1 MNYLVGKIAPIEE
14 EEEGEDE
21 ISRTSNEEIRDI
33 DLGKIEMAKGS
44 QVDKLTEQ
52 HDKEEVLSKDFLN
65 NDLSGDVQAEGL
77 NMAAKGDRDKDRF
90 LDKMENKASRVRS
103 RETSSDSYNISEDKN
118 SDSRKSGDGSVSFDV
133 DKGTES
139 SEVSICNNLGS
150 LKMGKRPGRPKKKKR
165 VFKNPFDLGLNIKN
179 EIGKG
184 CKKKRAQGDKNSR
197 ADAKVEVVTKSAKES
212 ADEIISTAQL
222 LGLELAG
229 RREEEVLSVER
240 KLKEGDFNCVR
251 EERERS
257 NCEYRKADSVLF
269 NDFIQDCNLMDLE
282 PQNSTFTWFGKDGK
296 RSKLD
301 RFLLDSVWFSK
312 CQWKVHAL
320 GRKHSDHKALIL
332 SVEEKNWGG
341 KPFKFFNWW
350 LQEPECVKV
359 IQNFLKSNRAIEV
372 ENFQV
377 LLKIFKTEVKG
388 WSRNAKQKLEDNLK
402 LLEDKQDSLDVQNEW
417 NPDAV
422 WCRNELLKGY
432 AKKDSMLRQR
442 ARINWSIQ
450 GDRNS
455 KFFHQKILRRAYVNG
470 IKKIVWK
477 EKCFS
482 HPESIKSIFFN
493 YFSDF
498 FSKDS
503 GPRVFFLGSFAL
515 KLLS

>member
-1 MNYLVGKIAPIEE
+1 MFEYTDAEVDEEVEKGLFQTKVALTKLENQADIVQNDIEKIGFGKIKVVGLSGRKFLLRSEEEEGWANMDIAELKEYFSIVRNFEEEDLFMPRTVWIECTGLPMNAWVEENLRAYTKKIGEWLSWTYQKDGKNEFFNPIICVSTNKVKLIDESVLISIKSKNLEINFREITDLNYLVGKIAPMEE
-14 EEEGEDE
+14 EEDGEDE
-21 ISRTSNEEIRDI
+21 ISRTSNEEIRGI

-229 RREEEVLSVER
+229 RREEAVLSVER
-240 KLKEGDFNCVR
+240 KLKEG
-251 EERERS
+251 
-257 NCEYRKADSVLF
+257 
-269 NDFIQDCNLMDLE
+269 NL
-282 PQNSTFTWFGKDGK
+282 
-296 RSKLD
+296 
-301 RFLLDSVWFSK
+301 
-312 CQWKVHAL
+312 
-320 GRKHSDHKALIL
+320 
-332 SVEEKNWGG
+332 
-341 KPFKFFNWW
+341 
-350 LQEPECVKV
+350 
-359 IQNFLKSNRAIEV
+359 
-372 ENFQV
+372 
-377 LLKIFKTEVKG
+377 
-388 WSRNAKQKLEDNLK
+388 
-402 LLEDKQDSLDVQNEW
+402 
-417 NPDAV
+417 
-422 WCRNELLKGY
+422 
-432 AKKDSMLRQR
+432 
-442 ARINWSIQ
+442 
-450 GDRNS
+450 
-455 KFFHQKILRRAYVNG
+455 
-470 IKKIVWK
+470 
-477 EKCFS
+477 
-482 HPESIKSIFFN
+482 
-493 YFSDF
+493 
-498 FSKDS
+498 
-503 GPRVFFLGSFAL
+503 
-515 KLLS
+515 